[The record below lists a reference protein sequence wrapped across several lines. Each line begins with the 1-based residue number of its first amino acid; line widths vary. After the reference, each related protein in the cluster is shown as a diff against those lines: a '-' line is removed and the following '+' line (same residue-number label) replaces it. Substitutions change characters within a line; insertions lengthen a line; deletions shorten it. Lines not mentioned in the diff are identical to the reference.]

1 MQVII
6 ELDDEQADE
15 VLVEALKSGYTVNL
29 NFPEEKNF
37 YEISQAFRTLL
48 AYYMGDK
55 ECAKYLHARAKV
67 RKTYNSK
74 RLVEASNGL

>member
-1 MQVII
+1 MQVQV
-6 ELDDEQADE
+6 ELNDDQ
-15 VLVEALKSGYTVNL
+15 VESITVVGLKSGYAINL
-29 NFPEEKNF
+29 NFPDEPNY

-55 ECAKYLHARAKV
+55 ECAIYLHALAKV
-67 RKTYNSK
+67 RKNPSAK